1 MNTVIIRQN
10 IQQDYQAKAAD
21 LSIQLSNLHSS
32 DVDGRVIDRELN
44 FSTISLLRQSETKI

>member
-21 LSIQLSNLHSS
+21 LSIQLSNLRSS